1 MDKTTYE
8 MQKSIFTL
16 QVIILTVIS
25 ITLILHITKIESV
38 DKFIH
43 YVILCF
49 WLFFTGVMDVGVQE
63 MWR

>member
-1 MDKTTYE
+1 MDSIEYDYRRKKT
-8 MQKSIFTL
+8 S
-16 QVIILTVIS
+16 
-25 ITLILHITKIESV
+25 ESV

>member
-1 MDKTTYE
+1 MSAR
-8 MQKSIFTL
+8 QH
-16 QVIILTVIS
+16 VIKIGEERLVIQLGVPEGIGFVGS
-25 ITLILHITKIESV
+25 LGFESV